1 MMREAVILDAIRTP
15 LGRRGRA
22 LKDVHPNDLLGHLL
36 TALIERN
43 KLDPARVDDVIAGC
57 VSQVGEQSANI
68 GRNAWLSAGLP
79 ESVPAVTIDRQC
91 GSSLQAL
98 HFAAQ
103 GIMAG
108 SYDLAI
114 ACGVEAMS
122 RIPLGQAYMQGPGT
136 PLNPKLAARYE
147 MDGGWF
153 DQARGAEL
161 IAQQWELSRPD
172 LDRYSVQSHQRAA
185 AAWQAGHFSR
195 EVLPMPGTDLQQDEG
210 VRASTSLEQVAALK
224 PAFPGLNMITAG
236 NSSQITDGASAV
248 LVAERSLAEKLEL
261 QARARFVAFSAVG
274 VNPITMLTGPIPAT
288 HTVLERSGLSL
299 ADIDLYEVNEA
310 FASVPL
316 IWQREFGADVAKLNV
331 NGGAIAIGHPV
342 GATGTRIV
350 ATLLHELERRRARYG
365 LIAICEGGGLANG
378 TIIEALR

>member
-1 MMREAVILDAIRTP
+1 MREAVILDAIRTP

-36 TALIERN
+36 AALVERN
-43 KLDPARVDDVIAGC
+43 KLDPARIDDVIAGC
-57 VSQVGEQSANI
+57 VSQVGEQAANI

-122 RIPLGQAYMQGPGT
+122 RIPLGQAYLQGPGT
-136 PLNPKLAARYE
+136 PLNPKLAARYT

-161 IAQQWELSRPD
+161 IARQWELSRED

-185 AAWQAGHFSR
+185 AAWQSGHFSR
-195 EVLPMPGTDLQQDEG
+195 EVLPVPGTDLQQDEG
-210 VRASTSLEQVAALK
+210 VRANTALEQVAALK
-224 PAFPGLNMITAG
+224 PAFPGLDMITAG

-248 LVAERSLAEKLEL
+248 LVAERSLAEQLEL
-261 QARARFVAFSAVG
+261 QPRARFVAFSAVG
-274 VNPITMLTGPIPAT
+274 VNPVTMLTGPIPAT
-288 HTVLERSGLSL
+288 HKVLERAGLNL

-316 IWQREFGADVAKLNV
+316 TWQREFGADMAKLNV

-378 TIIEALR
+378 TIIEALRS